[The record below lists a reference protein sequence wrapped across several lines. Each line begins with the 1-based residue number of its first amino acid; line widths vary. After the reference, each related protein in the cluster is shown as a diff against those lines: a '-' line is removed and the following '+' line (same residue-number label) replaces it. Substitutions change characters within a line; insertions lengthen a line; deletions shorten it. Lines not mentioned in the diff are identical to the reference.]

1 MRKYK
6 EEYVGRTRLT
16 QPDGSQ
22 VVTVHFP
29 RDIWPGRDVK
39 VCGHLSAATA
49 REIYLKAGNQADV
62 EDQESETLAE
72 VNARRRSR

>member
-6 EEYVGRTRLT
+6 EEYIGRTRLT
-16 QPDGSQ
+16 QPEGSQ

-39 VCGHLSAATA
+39 VSGNLGADTA
-49 REIYLKAGNQADV
+49 YGIYWAAGNQAKD
-62 EDQESETLAE
+62 EDRKASALAD
-72 VNARRRSR
+72 VNARRGE

>member
-22 VVTVHFP
+22 VVTVSFP
-29 RDIWPGRDVK
+29 NDVWPGRKVK
-39 VCGHLSAATA
+39 VLGTLTAA
-49 REIYLKAGNQADV
+49 KAKGFVIEAANQAEA
-62 EDQESETLAE
+62 EDQQFSAFAE
-72 VNARRRSR
+72 VNARRGE

>member
-16 QPDGSQ
+16 QPEGSQ

-29 RDIWPGRDVK
+29 RDIWPGRKVK

-49 REIYLKAGNQADV
+49 REIYSYAGRKADA

-72 VNARRRSR
+72 VNARRSSY